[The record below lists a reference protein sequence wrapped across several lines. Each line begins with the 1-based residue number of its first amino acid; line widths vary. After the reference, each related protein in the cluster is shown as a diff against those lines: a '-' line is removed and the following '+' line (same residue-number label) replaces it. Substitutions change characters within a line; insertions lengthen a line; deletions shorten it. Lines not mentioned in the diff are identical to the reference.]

1 MKKLQ
6 QIALQLSTIDINRLQ
21 TSYSGLPDE
30 FIQRAIKTYMVEAT
44 VFVEQIQ
51 KKIQQPGYKLDV
63 EMHNLKTMSALIGA
77 AGMADICAKYESA
90 ETDQDKVNL
99 IQSLNEQWPMLV
111 NDLTLIST
119 ALA

>member
-1 MKKLQ
+1 MEKLQ

-63 EMHNLKTMSALIGA
+63 ETMSALIGA

-90 ETDQDKVNL
+90 ETDQDKVKL
-99 IQSLNEQWPMLV
+99 IQSLNEQWPRLV